1 MKVLVTGGAG
11 FIGSHIVDGLIG
23 EGIEVAVI
31 DNLSTGKEENLNPKA
46 AFHKYDIRDRSIG
59 DIFRDER
66 PDIVCHQ
73 AAQVSVRNSVEDPCT
88 DAEINVVGSLNV
100 FENCRA
106 HGVKKIVFAS
116 TGGAIYGEQEVFP
129 APESHPARP
138 LSPYGTAKLSVENYL
153 FYYLAVFGMRYV
165 ALRYANVYGPR
176 QDPHGEAGVVAI
188 FSGKML
194 RGETPTVNGDGGQTR
209 DYVYVKDVAL
219 ANVLAIKKDVAGA
232 INIGTGIETTV
243 NELYGLLK
251 ARAGYTGDKAHGP
264 AKTGEQYR
272 SVLDNTLAKKAL
284 GWAPHTDLDRGLA
297 ETVEFFRGRRAQAEL
312 GD

>member
-23 EGIEVAVI
+23 EGIEGAVI
-31 DNLSTGKEENLNPKA
+31 DNLSTGEEENLNPKA

-138 LSPYGTAKLSVENYL
+138 LSPYGTAKISVENYL
-153 FYYLAVFGMRYV
+153 FYYLAVFGMRYFP
-165 ALRYANVYGPR
+165 LRYANVYGPR
-176 QDPHGEAGVVAI
+176 QDPHGEAG
-188 FSGKML
+188 G
-194 RGETPTVNGDGGQTR
+194 
-209 DYVYVKDVAL
+209 
-219 ANVLAIKKDVAGA
+219 
-232 INIGTGIETTV
+232 
-243 NELYGLLK
+243 
-251 ARAGYTGDKAHGP
+251 
-264 AKTGEQYR
+264 
-272 SVLDNTLAKKAL
+272 
-284 GWAPHTDLDRGLA
+284 
-297 ETVEFFRGRRAQAEL
+297 
-312 GD
+312 